1 VTPRTATLIRRL
13 TVLLTVRAGD
23 ERATLPMPGDLVVEV
38 TGFGVADVDS
48 IGILLRR
55 EPTENDL
62 AWVIE
67 PLERPGEEQRWLNA
81 DFFAVP
87 ETVRDAVL
95 RAPTLSQQD

>member
-1 VTPRTATLIRRL
+1 MTPRTATLIRRL
-13 TVLLTVRAGD
+13 TVLLSVRAGGD
-23 ERATLPMPGDLVVEV
+23 RAALPIPGDLVVEV
-38 TGFGVADVDS
+38 TGFGAADADS

-55 EPTENDL
+55 EEDV

-87 ETVRDAVL
+87 EAIRDAVL
-95 RAPTLSQQD
+95 RVPVETPTP